1 MNSMSWSE
9 LFAFDH
15 SWEELTEFNSSD
27 VLNIYKEAES
37 KEGVFYD
44 ALPRPFKI
52 PRIAPQSQ

>member
-1 MNSMSWSE
+1 MSWSE
-9 LFAFDH
+9 LFTFDH

-52 PRIAPQSQ
+52 PRIAPHS